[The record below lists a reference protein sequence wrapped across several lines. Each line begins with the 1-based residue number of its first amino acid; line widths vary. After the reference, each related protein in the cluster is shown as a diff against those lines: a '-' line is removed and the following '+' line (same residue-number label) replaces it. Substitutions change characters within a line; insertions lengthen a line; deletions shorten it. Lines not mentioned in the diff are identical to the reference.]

1 MGHKQQDVKELG
13 NLNSRFSKFTERN
26 SFLQCEL
33 NSLKDDLKKRDA
45 DVKSIKEASRVEIQT
60 IKEIH
65 GKTNDQKND
74 RINTLEQELQ
84 GSCAKVRELT
94 DMCGQKQ
101 NTIATLN
108 DDFSRRVTD
117 SEIMRRQVQT
127 LEKELDDSKNNIR
140 CREDQ
145 LQQVKLCLEREI
157 SNRGAEAQRA
167 NTIQAELVTLK
178 HDYEIAGLKH
188 YQVVDVAY
196 SLVAFGVLV
205 ILLVDIDVVVVVAS
219 KSKEYQ
225 ELLAKQNPDAE
236 IKKYWESE
244 LNKSKNEIRR
254 EYEHKLETEC
264 SIIKT
269 EFESKIRRIRSEEE
283 FKINDLKSKLD
294 EANAKYL
301 SVSSELVRET
311 AEHRADDA
319 RLRGDI
325 EILQKENQDLLDANR
340 RIEDEID
347 RYRSIL
353 DRAENWWS

>member
-1 MGHKQQDVKELG
+1 MGHEQQDVKELR

-101 NTIATLN
+101 NTIAALN
-108 DDFSRRVTD
+108 DDISRRVTD

-145 LQQVKLCLEREI
+145 LHQVKLCLEREI
-157 SNRGAEAQRA
+157 SNRRIEAQRA
-167 NTIQAELVTLK
+167 ETIQAELVTLK
-178 HDYEIAGLKH
+178 HDYEI
-188 YQVVDVAY
+188 
-196 SLVAFGVLV
+196 
-205 ILLVDIDVVVVVAS
+205 

-225 ELLAKQNPDAE
+225 ELLAKQNPDAK

-254 EYEHKLETEC
+254 EYEHKLEREC
-264 SIIKT
+264 STIKT

-283 FKINDLKSKLD
+283 VKVRQMERKNKEIREERDEFEKNVLKCKGQINDLKSKLD
-294 EANAKYL
+294 EENAKL
-301 SVSSELVRET
+301 SSVSLELKREKD
-311 AEHRADDA
+311 EHRADDA
-319 RLRGDI
+319 RLNGTI

-353 DRAENWWS
+353 DRAEN